1 MALKLKLSIA
11 QMTLLKERKGRFVE
25 TYKPGRKL
33 MELGL
38 IDAASEPNGYG
49 YYSWTINA
57 AGESVL
63 AAQSAK

>member
-1 MALKLKLSIA
+1 MATKLSPA
-11 QMTLLKERKGRFVE
+11 QQSLLKEREGRFID

-38 IDAASEPNGYG
+38 IDATETKGGG

-57 AGESVL
+57 AGEAFL
-63 AAQSAK
+63 ATQTAE